1 MGRERAGASLAD
13 LAGDPI
19 PDHPALLPPLRPR
32 ATDLARR
39 VNVFDV
45 YGLGALISL
54 ADFKFHIV
62 TFLERTWGFAL
73 VNEYVLASIGR
84 SDESEALS

>member
-1 MGRERAGASLAD
+1 MPEPALQTSLATRYRITRRSCRRS
-13 LAGDPI
+13 APV
-19 PDHPALLPPLRPR
+19 PR
-32 ATDLARR
+32 TLARR
-39 VNVFDV
+39 VNVLDV
-45 YGLGALISL
+45 YGLGAFISL